1 MQSYLTNKC
10 GLYKLAFGPNE
21 CSFNTLMLHII
32 RGLCNHSVRRQVRR
46 ANPKDEA
53 ALRVAVVEAT
63 PAERDAYNG
72 GYGES
77 ASADGLI
84 TVSSA
89 RRAMGNLPE
98 EAPTGPVPISYRHS
112 TGEGARVL

>member
-1 MQSYLTNKC
+1 
-10 GLYKLAFGPNE
+10 
-21 CSFNTLMLHII
+21 MLHII

-98 EAPTGPVPISYRHS
+98 EAPMGPVPISYRHS

>member
-1 MQSYLTNKC
+1 MW
-10 GLYKLAFGPNE
+10 
-21 CSFNTLMLHII
+21 
-32 RGLCNHSVRRQVRR
+32 R

-63 PAERDAYNG
+63 AVERNAYNG

-98 EAPTGPVPISYRHS
+98 EAPTGPVPMEVDAVQGKEQECYRGH
-112 TGEGARVL
+112 R